1 MQPIDPITCAAFAM
15 SAAFVVAAVGLL
27 AWLIWV
33 ISTGLNRMDDITKD
47 DQ

>member
-1 MQPIDPITCAAFAM
+1 MTDPITCAAFAM
-15 SAAFVVAAVGLL
+15 SAAFVITAIGLL

-47 DQ
+47 EPK